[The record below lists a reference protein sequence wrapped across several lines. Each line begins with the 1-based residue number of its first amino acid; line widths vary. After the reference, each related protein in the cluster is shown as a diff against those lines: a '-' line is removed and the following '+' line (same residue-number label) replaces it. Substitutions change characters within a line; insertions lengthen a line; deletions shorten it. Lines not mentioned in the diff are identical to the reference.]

1 MDQDNS
7 REGQSSGPPSEALP
21 DEYSEWMEV
30 VMDEYLRSFPEM
42 TEYQPD
48 DMPILDM
55 TGSQL

>member
-1 MDQDNS
+1 
-7 REGQSSGPPSEALP
+7 
-21 DEYSEWMEV
+21 MEV